1 MALAERYRVE
11 PEELD
16 GWTIAVN
23 LTRSGCRIADP
34 GLRFYAERLAA
45 RAVLQRAARLVG
57 PLRSATQTVREPLRE
72 PFAGELD
79 VEATLDNVLGKAFP
93 EPGDWVAQRR
103 VDRRHQVVLMV
114 DTSLSMSGEN
124 MAIAAVAAA
133 VLALKLHPED
143 LSVVVFEDKANAVTH
158 LEVAD
163 APQEVVRRM
172 LDQPVRGYTNI
183 EAALELGAAELE
195 RGRNPRRSG
204 LLITDGV
211 VTAGGDPRP
220 LAHRFPQL
228 FVLLTEDYKMN
239 PELCRRAG
247 RRRPRRRVPG
257 ARLPRPAG
265 APARRRQPRPAVD
278 WRSGRRGYA
287 PRPAV
292 MSDREECPVA
302 LFGPPNVAKLEAAGK
317 IDGLVQAAKYKKDPA
332 VAEAARDGARGLP
345 GQAHPAAADQEHR
358 AAQHDA
364 RGAASSSARRRAT
377 ASSSS
382 SRRATCTGART
393 PPTCSA

>member
-1 MALAERYRVE
+1 VEVRGVPSCAPEPSPGDAPLVALAGRYRVE
-11 PEELD
+11 QDALD

-57 PLRSATQTVREPLRE
+57 PLQSATRTVREPLRE
-72 PFAGELD
+72 PWGGELD
-79 VEATLDNVLGKAFP
+79 VEATVDNVIGKGYP
-93 EPGDWVAQRR
+93 EQRDWIVQRR

-158 LEVAD
+158 LDVAD
-163 APQEVVRRM
+163 PADEVVRRM

-183 EAALELGAAELE
+183 EAALALGAAELE

-211 VTAGGDPRP
+211 VTAGGDPLP
-220 LAHRFPQL
+220 LAHRFPHL

-239 PELCRRAG
+239 PELCRQLADAG
-247 RRRPRRRVPG
+247 HGDVFPVRTFRDLPM
-257 ARLPRPAG
+257 RLL
-265 APARRRQPRPAVD
+265 D
-278 WRSGRRGYA
+278 
-287 PRPAV
+287 
-292 MSDREECPVA
+292 VA
-302 LFGPPNVAKLEAAGK
+302 NRIL
-317 IDGLVQAAKYKKDPA
+317 
-332 VAEAARDGARGLP
+332 R
-345 GQAHPAAADQEHR
+345 
-358 AAQHDA
+358 
-364 RGAASSSARRRAT
+364 
-377 ASSSS
+377 
-382 SRRATCTGART
+382 
-393 PPTCSA
+393 